1 VDLEILEQRECQAV
15 LAGDVEELERLWH
28 MNVVVNAPNNT
39 VIQGR
44 DVLLDLVRGGII
56 AYNRFTRSVEYVSV
70 VSDVGIAMG
79 LETVQRKAG
88 PQEGQIL
95 ERRYTNV
102 WRRLDGNWQMVAR
115 QASIIVGQQ
124 DLGAS
129 AD

>member
-1 VDLEILEQRECQAV
+1 MDLEILEQRECQAV
-15 LAGDVEELERLWH
+15 LAGDVEELERFWH

-79 LETVQRKAG
+79 LETVQPKAG

-102 WRRLDGNWQMVAR
+102 WRRLDGTWQMVAR
-115 QASIIVGQQ
+115 QASVIVGQQ